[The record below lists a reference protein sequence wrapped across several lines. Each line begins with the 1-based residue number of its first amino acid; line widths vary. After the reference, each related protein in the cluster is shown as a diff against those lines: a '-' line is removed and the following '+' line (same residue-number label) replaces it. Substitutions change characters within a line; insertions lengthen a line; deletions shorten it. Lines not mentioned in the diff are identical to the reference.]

1 MENHEFQLA
10 EQFALHTDQHIF
22 LTGKA
27 GTGKTTLLKHIAEK
41 TNKNYVVVAPT
52 GVAAINAGGVTI
64 HSMFRLPITAFV
76 PSDEFVD
83 MNLATNRRLLISR
96 LRFDKQKR
104 RVIEELEMLIIDEVS
119 MVRCDVL
126 DAVDYV
132 MQVVRRN
139 RNPFGGVQVMLIGD
153 MHQLPPVVRDNEWN
167 IVSKY
172 YASPYFF
179 DSQVYQ
185 KLDAAEIE
193 LKKIYRQQDQIF
205 LNILNNIRNRD
216 MQQEDYEH
224 LEKRYH
230 PDFDPKEDGY
240 ILLSTH
246 NRKADEVNQ
255 NELQKLPGFMDS
267 FDAEVEGDFPENMYP
282 CEAILNLKVG
292 AQVMFIKNDVEGG
305 KYYNGKLAVIK
316 DIDRGEIT
324 VEFNDTKEEFKLHR
338 ETWENINYSV
348 EKETEKIQKNTLG
361 MFTQYPLRL
370 AWAITIHKSQGLTF
384 DKVIIDAG
392 KSFAAGQVYVALSRC
407 TTLEGI
413 VLHSR
418 IAQNV
423 LYNDAKIDSF
433 SQKHH
438 HTAQLENLLTE
449 AKFRFARQQL
459 KKVFTFDKLIL
470 RIIEWKDTL
479 EAKDMPEKEAAI
491 NLNIKIVAALHTI
504 IDTASKFHKQLEQ
517 LLKAFETEA
526 NNMILIKER
535 CTKAIDYFTFS
546 IYGEIITP
554 LNEHITLIAYKSK
567 VKKYVQFL
575 QEIELSCWNKI
586 HQLYA
591 AGFMNEPL
599 YNGERKI
606 YRQLIKEVETSN
618 TSAKK
623 EKGGTYKDTLNLHK
637 QGKTIEEISVLR
649 SLSSGTI
656 KSHIAK
662 WILTGDVH
670 LNEVMPKDKIKIF
683 EAFIKR
689 HGTPDYS
696 AFRNEMSDYDY
707 NDLRMVMNHL
717 NKNEKS

>member
-1 MENHEFQLA
+1 MENHEFLLA

-27 GTGKTTLLKHIAEK
+27 GTGKTTLLKHIANK
-41 TNKNYVVVAPT
+41 TTKNFVVVAPT

-64 HSMFRLPITAFV
+64 HSMFHLPITAFV

-83 MNLATNRRLLISR
+83 MNIATNRRLLISR
-96 LRFDKQKR
+96 LRFDRQKR
-104 RVIEELEMLIIDEVS
+104 RVLEELEMLIIDEVS

-126 DAVDYV
+126 DAIDYV
-132 MQVVRRN
+132 MQAVRRN

-172 YASPYFF
+172 YTSPYFF

-216 MQQEDYEH
+216 MQEEDYAH
-224 LEKRYH
+224 LEERYH

-255 NELQKLPGFMDS
+255 NELQKLPGFIDS
-267 FDAEVEGDFPENMYP
+267 FDAEIEGEFPENMYP
-282 CEAILNLKVG
+282 CESILNLKEG
-292 AQVMFIKNDVEGG
+292 AQVMFIKNDVDGG
-305 KYYNGKLAVIK
+305 KYYNGKLAVVK
-316 DIDRGEIT
+316 EVDRGEIT

-338 ETWENINYSV
+338 ETWENINYSI
-348 EKETEKIQKNTLG
+348 EKETEKIQKHTLG
-361 MFTQYPLRL
+361 TFTQYPLRL
-370 AWAITIHKSQGLTF
+370 AWAVTIHKSQGLTF

-418 IAQNV
+418 ITQNV
-423 LYNDAKIDSF
+423 LYNDEKIDSF
-433 SQKHH
+433 SSKHH
-438 HTAQLENLLTE
+438 HAAQLEYLLAD
-449 AKFRFARQQL
+449 AKSRFARQQL
-459 KKVFTFDKLIL
+459 RKVFTFTKLIVP
-470 RIIEWKDTL
+470 IVEWKDIL
-479 EAKDMPEKEAAI
+479 EAKDIPEKEVAI
-491 NLNIKIVAALHTI
+491 SLNIKVVAELQAI
-504 IDTASKFHKQLEQ
+504 IDTANKFHNQLES
-517 LLKAFETEA
+517 LLKAFEADA
-526 NNMILIKER
+526 NNLQSLKDR
-535 CTKAIDYFTFS
+535 CTKAIDYFVNS
-546 IYGEIITP
+546 IFNEIITP
-554 LNEHITLIAYKSK
+554 LNNHITVVAYKSK
-567 VKKYVQFL
+567 AKKYVLLL
-575 QEIELSCWNKI
+575 QEIELNFWNKI

-591 AGFMNEPL
+591 AGFMNEQL
-599 YNGERKI
+599 YMDAPKI
-606 YRQLIKEVETSN
+606 SRQLIKKVETSN

-623 EKGGTYKDTLNLHK
+623 EKGGTYKDTLALHK
-637 QGKTIEEISVLR
+637 QGLSIEEIAEAR
-649 SLSSGTI
+649 SLSNGTV
-656 KSHIAK
+656 KAHIAK
-662 WILTGDVH
+662 WILTGDVQ
-670 LNEVMPKDKIKIF
+670 LQNVMAADKIETF

-689 HGTPDYS
+689 HVSPDYG
-696 AFRNEMSDYDY
+696 AFRREMSEYDY

-717 NKNEKS
+717 NRKT